1 MGESEVA
8 RLRAQ
13 IETEMVAMQRG
24 LYGFAAGM
32 ARHDFINARMENIAR
47 AQEQLSEQ
55 VGEDE
60 ARRLCCETYID
71 LEKDEN
77 QMDGKQAANNGYGDS
92 AEVAELK
99 GLLEAESRKIV
110 ESMRDTTLTREQSQE
125 CIGIHRERMDAFQG
139 RLARHVG
146 NSEAAAIRA
155 DIYARVAEIG
165 SYAKR
170 ETSTDFS

>member
-8 RLRAQ
+8 RLRTQ
-13 IETEMVAMQRG
+13 TEEEMVAMQRG

-60 ARRLCCETYID
+60 AARLCCQTYINIAED
-71 LEKDEN
+71 SS
-77 QMDGKQAANNGYGDS
+77 QMDRKQLTNSVDS
-92 AEVAELK
+92 KDVAELK
-99 GLLEAESRKIV
+99 GLLEAESGKIV
-110 ESMRDTTLTREQSQE
+110 AIMRDAPLAHEQQQE
-125 CIGIHRERMDAFQG
+125 RIGIHRERIDAFQG

-146 NSEAAAIRA
+146 DPEAAAIRA
-155 DIYARVAEIG
+155 DIYARIAEIG
-165 SYAKR
+165 AYAKR
-170 ETSTDFS
+170 ETATDFS

>member
-13 IETEMVAMQRG
+13 IEEEMVAMQRG

-60 ARRLCCETYID
+60 ARRLCCQTYID

-77 QMDGKQAANNGYGDS
+77 QMDGKQTANNGNHDS

-110 ESMRDTTLTREQSQE
+110 DTMRDPTLTHAQQQE
-125 CIGIHRERMDAFQG
+125 RIGIHRERMDAFQS
-139 RLARHVG
+139 RLGRHVG
-146 NSEAAAIRA
+146 NLEAAAIRA
-155 DIYARVAEIG
+155 DIYARIAEIG
-165 SYAKR
+165 AYAKR
-170 ETSTDFS
+170 ETATDFS